1 MCYNES
7 ETACKNQ
14 IEKDNHLFR
23 NTDQISSP
31 TRSKDSGQFSAV
43 LSQRTFQNDKKHVLL

>member
-1 MCYNES
+1 MCHNES
-7 ETACKNQ
+7 GTACKNQ

-31 TRSKDSGQFSAV
+31 TRSEDSGKFLTV